1 MARLAESSVRELLN
15 DADGYFY
22 FVQRPSLRGRA
33 PASSIPAKDF
43 FFLFGSVAI
52 TRPSENRRQLHMKVL
67 TFLWLDRCDGM
78 VYRDRCSS
86 KSKHFATDSLNDVG
100 LWPH

>member
-33 PASSIPAKDF
+33 PASARDF
-43 FFLFGSVAI
+43 FFLFGSIAI
-52 TRPSENRRQLHMKVL
+52 TPSENRRQLHMKVL
-67 TFLWLDRCDGM
+67 TFLWRDRCDGM

-86 KSKHFATDSLNDVG
+86 KSKHFATDSLNDAG
-100 LWPH
+100 LLPH